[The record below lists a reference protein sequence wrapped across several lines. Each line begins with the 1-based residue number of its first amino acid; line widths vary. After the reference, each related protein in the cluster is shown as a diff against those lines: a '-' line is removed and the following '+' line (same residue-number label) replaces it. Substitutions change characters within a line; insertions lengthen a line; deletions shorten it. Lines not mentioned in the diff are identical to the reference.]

1 MDEHPQVD
9 TSESEVK
16 GGISYPKLPPRDFA
30 SLDAESYIAERFN
43 DAISW
48 YDTKAVGAKSRYQ
61 FMRAA
66 TVVGG
71 ALVPVLVNLG
81 IGNLEIP
88 VRVITTIISIAVVI
102 LVSLEGVFHYRE
114 QWVNYRSTEQ
124 FMRKEYFLFT
134 AREGSYVDKEAKEA
148 YTLFVERIENAIA
161 GENASTL
168 QIMTRVSDVSKQS
181 SSGGP

>member
-1 MDEHPQVD
+1 MDKDPEPN
-9 TSESEVK
+9 SEESGVK
-16 GGISYPKLPPRDFA
+16 KGISYPKLPPRDFA

-48 YDTKAVGAKSRYQ
+48 YDKKAVETKSRYQ
-61 FMRAA
+61 NMRAL

-81 IGNLEIP
+81 VGDLAIP
-88 VRVITTIISIAVVI
+88 MRIITTIISIVVVI

-124 FMRKEYFLFT
+124 FMRKEYFLF
-134 AREGSYVDKEAKEA
+134 ASREGPYVDMDADKA

-168 QIMTRVSDVSKQS
+168 QILTRVSGTSKQS
-181 SSGGP
+181 DGSGP

>member
-1 MDEHPQVD
+1 MTDRPEKSTP
-9 TSESEVK
+9 ESSASD
-16 GGISYPKLPPRDFA
+16 GISYPKLPPRDFA
-30 SLDAESYIAERFN
+30 SVDAESYIAERFN

-48 YDTKAVGAKSRYQ
+48 YDKKSVWAKTRYQ
-61 FMRAA
+61 LMKAT
-66 TVVGG
+66 TVVGS
-71 ALVPVLVNLG
+71 ALVPVLVNL
-81 IGNLEIP
+81 
-88 VRVITTIISIAVVI
+88 RVDGLDISIRVVTTLISIAVVI

-134 AREGSYVDKEAKEA
+134 AREGLYVDKEAEAA

-168 QIMTRVSDVSKQS
+168 QVLTRVSDASNQPS
-181 SSGGP
+181 TGG